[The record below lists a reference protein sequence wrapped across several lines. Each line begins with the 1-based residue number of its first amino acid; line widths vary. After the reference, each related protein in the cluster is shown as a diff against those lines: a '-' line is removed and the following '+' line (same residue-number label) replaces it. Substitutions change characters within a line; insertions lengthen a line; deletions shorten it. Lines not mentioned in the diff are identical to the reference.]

1 MMHFG
6 VRLCVLH
13 CSALCMLR
21 VSSSFLIYHLFTHM
35 KELLP
40 LEIVLH
46 EIQ

>member
-6 VRLCVLH
+6 VRPGV
-13 CSALCMLR
+13 ALSMLR
-21 VSSSFLIYHLFTHM
+21 VSSFFSICHLLTHI